1 MRQLE
6 FDKKDLLNRLKEK
19 EKEVNIQMSRLNE
32 IKRTAK
38 TSPLLEKGLAL
49 ENEVGKNSH
58 ANLNYLKGILVE
70 STRRHT
76 KREAVGAIT
85 LSALP

>member
-1 MRQLE
+1 
-6 FDKKDLLNRLKEK
+6 
-19 EKEVNIQMSRLNE
+19 MSRLNE

-76 KREAVGAIT
+76 KR
-85 LSALP
+85 